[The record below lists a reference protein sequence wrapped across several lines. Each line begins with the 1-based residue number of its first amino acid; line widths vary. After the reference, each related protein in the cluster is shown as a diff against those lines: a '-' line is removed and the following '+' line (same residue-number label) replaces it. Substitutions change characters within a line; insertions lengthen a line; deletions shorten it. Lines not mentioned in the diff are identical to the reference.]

1 MATKSWAK
9 KTNAAPGKLGA
20 KAPPAPVK
28 KDKPAP
34 AKATETA
41 PPAAEPAPKAEPAPA
56 PAAAEP
62 AAPAPAEPAP
72 APKREKM
79 AEEGKARA
87 TSNVFA
93 KLSKKTMQEMK
104 EAFTMIDG
112 NRDGIIDIE
121 DLKDMYSNLGRIPPD
136 AELNEMLKE
145 ATGPIN
151 FTMFL
156 NLFGEKLSGT
166 DPEDT
171 IKQAFSMFDSDGKG
185 FIGEDYLKD
194 LLSNMGDNFTPE
206 EIKQTWKEAPLEKGK
221 FDYNTFTGILKG
233 KEEEEPQQ

>member
-1 MATKSWAK
+1 MA
-9 KTNAAPGKLGA
+9 
-20 KAPPAPVK
+20 
-28 KDKPAP
+28 D
-34 AKATETA
+34 
-41 PPAAEPAPKAEPAPA
+41 
-56 PAAAEP
+56 
-62 AAPAPAEPAP
+62 
-72 APKREKM
+72 
-79 AEEGKARA
+79 EEERKEGRAARA

-104 EAFTMIDG
+104 EAFTMIDQ

-136 AELNEMLKE
+136 SELNEMLKE
-145 ATGPIN
+145 TPGPLN

-171 IKQAFSMFDSDGKG
+171 IKQAFSMFDADGKG
-185 FIGEDYLKD
+185 FIPEEFLKD
-194 LLSNMGDNFTPE
+194 LLANMGDNFTEE

-221 FDYNTFTGILKG
+221 FDYNTFVGILKG
-233 KEEEEPQQ
+233 KEEEEPH

>member
-1 MATKSWAK
+1 
-9 KTNAAPGKLGA
+9 
-20 KAPPAPVK
+20 
-28 KDKPAP
+28 
-34 AKATETA
+34 
-41 PPAAEPAPKAEPAPA
+41 
-56 PAAAEP
+56 
-62 AAPAPAEPAP
+62 
-72 APKREKM
+72 M
-79 AEEGKARA
+79 AEDAPH
-87 TSNVFA
+87 NV
-93 KLSKKTMQEMK
+93 MQMFRKNQLTEYK

-136 AELNEMLKE
+136 AELQEMLKE

-171 IKQAFSMFDSDGKG
+171 IRNAFSMFDDEGKG
-185 FIGEDYLKD
+185 NLPEEYLKD
-194 LLSNMGDNFTPE
+194 LLQNMGDNFSAD

-221 FDYNTFTGILKG
+221 FDYTTFVGILKG
-233 KEEEEPQQ
+233 KEDDGQA